1 MEKTEQKMA
10 EDLDVE
16 VTVRDRKNVVIA
28 MQSSDSS
35 GQSANS
41 KD

>member
-1 MEKTEQKMA
+1 MEKIEQKIA
-10 EDLDVE
+10 EDRDVK
-16 VTVRDRKNVVIA
+16 VIVRNRKNVVIA